1 MTRLLPKTVEET
13 MKYKSLFIA
22 TLGLVFAYCLAVTG
36 FAQQLRN
43 AKERQDDKKGIA
55 KATVGVADDRRDL
68 DRLSDLVMKWEVLRK
83 GGNQVALNQV
93 EQQIALELRKDI
105 WEAKVQ
111 TPQAEK
117 ETKQSAAELRSSRRE
132 VRQERRD
139 QDADKQELRDDRR
152 DRRDDRRDLR
162 DDVRDEKKIKEIL
175 DRKQAIAKELAALQ
189 KVIDTPGMAGDK
201 TLQTK
206 QRSLLEEYLAL
217 SQQEIQHGI
226 REVREDKKE
235 LREDRRERREDRR
248 P

>member
-1 MTRLLPKTVEET
+1 
-13 MKYKSLFIA
+13 MKYQSLSLV
-22 TLGLVFAYCLAVTG
+22 TVGLVVAYCLAATG

-55 KATVGVADDRRDL
+55 AATAAVADDRRDL

-83 GGNQVALNQV
+83 GGDQVALNQV

-111 TPQAEK
+111 AQQAEK

-139 QDADKQELRDDRR
+139 KDADKPALRDDRH

-162 DDVRDEKKIKEIL
+162 DDVRDEQKIKEIL
-175 DRKQAIAKELAALQ
+175 DRKRAIAKELAALQ
-189 KVIDTPGMAGDK
+189 RVIDTPGKAGDK

-206 QRSLLEEYLAL
+206 QHSLLEEYLAL
-217 SQQEIQHGI
+217 SQQEIQLGI
-226 REVREDKKE
+226 REIKEDKKE
-235 LREDRRERREDRR
+235 LREDRRERREDRK